1 LCAKT
6 IQNRD
11 LHMKEYNQFYIGGQW
26 VDPIGQEVNEV
37 VNPATDQVCARV
49 ASAVR
54 GDVDRAF
61 EAAAKAF
68 PSWSISSAKVRRDL
82 LLAVADE
89 MEVRKKDLID
99 AHVETLGVPSS
110 LVGEMQIDGPIEGIR
125 YFAGLTDLALQTKET
140 DGMIVVQEAA
150 GVCALIN
157 PWNYPL
163 LQMVGKVGAAIAAGC
178 TMVEKPSEETPT
190 ADFIMAEIFH
200 KVGLPAGVFNLIS
213 GIGSIVGPMM
223 SSHPLADLVS
233 FTGSTR
239 AGISV
244 AENAAPTI
252 KRVCQE
258 LGGKSAL
265 IITEDADLEAA
276 VAYGVDNVF
285 LNTGQ
290 TCDALTRMLVQRS
303 VYEKAVSIAKSA
315 ASKHVTGDPLDPS
328 TTVGPLVSARQKRGV
343 DAGIQA
349 GIDEGA
355 TLVIGGPG
363 LPEGISSGAY
373 VKPTIFADVTKY
385 MSIASEE
392 IFGPVLC
399 MIPFDTI
406 DEAVEIANSSEY
418 GLGSGVWAGDKAT
431 ATSIARRLRAGQ
443 CFIQGA
449 YFRLDAPFGGYKQSG
464 NGREWGESGLHEYL
478 ETKAIIG

>member
-1 LCAKT
+1 
-6 IQNRD
+6 
-11 LHMKEYNQFYIGGQW
+11 MKEYKQFYIGGQW
-26 VDPIGQEVNEV
+26 VDPVGQNINEV
-37 VNPATDQVCARV
+37 INPATEQVCARV
-49 ASAVR
+49 PSAER
-54 GDVDRAF
+54 ADVDRAF
-61 EAAAKAF
+61 EAASAAF
-68 PSWSISSAKVRRDL
+68 PHWSTTPAAVRRDL
-82 LLAVADE
+82 MLAIADE
-89 MEVRKKDLID
+89 MEQRKNDFID
-99 AHVETLGVPSS
+99 AHVETLGVPRS
-110 LVGEMQIDGPIEGIR
+110 LAAEMQIDGPIEAMR
-125 YFAGLTDLALQTKET
+125 YFSGLAALAEQTKET
-140 DGMIVVQEAA
+140 DGMIVVQEAV

-157 PWNYPL
+157 PWNFPL
-163 LQMVGKVGAAIAAGC
+163 LQMVGKVGPALAAGC

-190 ADFIMAEIFH
+190 VDFIMTEIFH

-213 GIGSIVGPMM
+213 GQGSVVGPMM

-265 IITEDADLEAA
+265 IITKEADLDAA
-276 VAYGVDNVF
+276 VTYGVDNVF

-303 VYEKAVSIAKSA
+303 VYEKAVDIAREA
-315 ASKHVTGDPLDPS
+315 ASKHITGDPLDPT
-328 TTVGPLVSARQKRGV
+328 TTVGPMVSANQKRTV
-343 DAGIQA
+343 DAGIQT

-355 TLVIGGPG
+355 TLVTGGSG
-363 LPEGISSGAY
+363 MPEGLSSGAY
-373 VKPTIFADVTKY
+373 VKPTIFANVTRD
-385 MSIASEE
+385 MAIARKE

-399 MIPFDTI
+399 MIPFDTVG
-406 DEAVEIANSSEY
+406 EAVDIANSTEY
-418 GLGSGVWAGDKAT
+418 GLGSGVWAGDRAE
-431 ATSIARRLRAGQ
+431 AIDIARRLRAGQ

-449 YFRLDAPFGGYKQSG
+449 YFRVDAPFGGYKQSG
-464 NGREWGESGLHEYL
+464 NGREWGEAGIHEYL